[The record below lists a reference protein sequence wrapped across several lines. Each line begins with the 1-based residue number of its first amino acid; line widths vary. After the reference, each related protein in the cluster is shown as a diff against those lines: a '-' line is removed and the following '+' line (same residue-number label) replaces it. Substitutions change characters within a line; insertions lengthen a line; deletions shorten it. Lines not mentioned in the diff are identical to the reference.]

1 SSQDPYGL
9 RRQAVGIL
17 RILEANQW
25 HLPVET
31 LLDIAV
37 DLYRKAAIKPID
49 EQAVYQD
56 LQDFFKARAAYL
68 LKEMQIEQDIIQALM
83 QKRIGVFSY
92 TITKAKLLSSQRNV
106 DKFNPD
112 HEAYITTSSEE
123 ALYRAFLDVRRAYD
137 ISNAQL
143 DAEAALAELE
153 KLADPIHLFFEHNM
167 VMSDNEK
174 HRQNR
179 LALLRDI
186 GELVND
192 FADLSTIE
200 WKQHF

>member
-1 SSQDPYGL
+1 PASPVLSTLSLHDALPILSIADKIDTITGCISVGLMPTSSQDPYGL

-92 TITKAKLLSSQRNV
+92 TITKAKL
-106 DKFNPD
+106 
-112 HEAYITTSSEE
+112 
-123 ALYRAFLDVRRAYD
+123 
-137 ISNAQL
+137 
-143 DAEAALAELE
+143 
-153 KLADPIHLFFEHNM
+153 
-167 VMSDNEK
+167 
-174 HRQNR
+174 
-179 LALLRDI
+179 
-186 GELVND
+186 
-192 FADLSTIE
+192 
-200 WKQHF
+200 